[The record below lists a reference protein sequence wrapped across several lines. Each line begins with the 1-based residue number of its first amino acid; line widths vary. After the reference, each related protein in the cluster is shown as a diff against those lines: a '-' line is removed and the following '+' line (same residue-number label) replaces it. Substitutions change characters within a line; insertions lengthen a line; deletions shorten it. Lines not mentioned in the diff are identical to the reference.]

1 MIKKF
6 SAFARIKELEMFKST
21 MSPEKIKEEIVS
33 LGLENKIVTKH
44 TSLIAID
51 LEGDNVI
58 QRSMDLVKINTVSEG
73 RSNNRSR
80 QSKGKGGVLPVAQKN
95 SLNMLKKKSKKEKGD
110 YKEESK
116 EKSKSRDSEFGGI
129 EKMSRK
135 KSGSKPSNK
144 DSIEKEQIDSKGS
157 YPFDDEDEMDSLVE
171 VNSLSQGPPVTVP
184 SVVRDAD
191 IIGIQK
197 SNGSWLLSDL
207 VIILSWDS
215 SKVEGANPCPDIIIW
230 TTALAL
236 CYLEKKFT
244 NSKDLWENVAKK
256 AITFIRKE
264 CRTHKCDYDTIIQQG
279 NKFIDEL

>member
-1 MIKKF
+1 
-6 SAFARIKELEMFKST
+6 
-21 MSPEKIKEEIVS
+21 
-33 LGLENKIVTKH
+33 
-44 TSLIAID
+44 
-51 LEGDNVI
+51 
-58 QRSMDLVKINTVSEG
+58 
-73 RSNNRSR
+73 
-80 QSKGKGGVLPVAQKN
+80 
-95 SLNMLKKKSKKEKGD
+95 
-110 YKEESK
+110 
-116 EKSKSRDSEFGGI
+116 
-129 EKMSRK
+129 MSRK

-207 VIILSWDS
+207 VILLSWDS

-256 AITFIRKE
+256 SHNL
-264 CRTHKCDYDTIIQQG
+264 HKKRMPNSQM
-279 NKFIDEL
+279 